1 MIKDIF
7 DTLKSFNGKQWAV
20 MSAIL
25 AGSISAYAYIENRYA
40 SKDTA
45 DMILENL
52 IVIDSKISAIITTQY
67 TKEQIDK
74 IGESAKIFE
83 AQMRRYREDGAHK

>member
-1 MIKDIF
+1 MIKEVF
-7 DTLKSFNGKQWAV
+7 DTLKSFNGKQWAAMV
-20 MSAIL
+20 AL
-25 AGSISAYAYIENRYA
+25 VAGSISAFAWLENRYA

-67 TKEQIDK
+67 SKEAIEK
-74 IGESAKIFE
+74 IGESAKEFE